1 MDALPNYVCH
11 VCWSTTDAFHE
22 LYQKSKSIVEKFSN
36 PLVKEEL
43 DFFEVCPSNKDNFID
58 EQVEVDP
65 VKIEPQ
71 SG

>member
-1 MDALPNYVCH
+1 MCH
-11 VCWSTTDAFHE
+11 ACWSTTDAFHE
-22 LYQKSKSIVEKFSN
+22 LYQKSKSIVEKFLN

-43 DFFEVCPSNKDNFID
+43 DFLEVCPSNKDNFID